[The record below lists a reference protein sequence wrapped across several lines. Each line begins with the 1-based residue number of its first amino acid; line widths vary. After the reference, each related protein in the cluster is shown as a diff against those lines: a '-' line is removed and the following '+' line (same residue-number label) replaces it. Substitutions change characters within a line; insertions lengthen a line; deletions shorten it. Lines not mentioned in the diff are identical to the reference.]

1 MTIGNGLVYYGDDGP
16 NVKALNW
23 KSGLVHKLGNHNEE
37 FGITDS
43 LACCEGLLLASAF
56 CLDKGLGYINV
67 RFAEGEKY
75 FCSLDDGET
84 DRIMSICSSKLSDSW
99 VIISAGV
106 QLKVWNQ
113 TSNARYI
120 RPDARRV
127 KPSYYLGLTKS
138 PRHSDVESDLESS
151 ESESELESDDLIDD
165 EPGAPSPSWKSW
177 CVVV

>member
-1 MTIGNGLVYYGDDGP
+1 MNVPYLDLDSINGTTSFFRGG
-16 NVKALNW
+16 
-23 KSGLVHKLGNHNEE
+23 GL
-37 FGITDS
+37 
-43 LACCEGLLLASAF
+43 
-56 CLDKGLGYINV
+56 
-67 RFAEGEKY
+67 
-75 FCSLDDGET
+75 SLDLY
-84 DRIMSICSSKLSDSW
+84 SIELISFLCS
-99 VIISAGV
+99 
-106 QLKVWNQ
+106 
-113 TSNARYI
+113 RYI